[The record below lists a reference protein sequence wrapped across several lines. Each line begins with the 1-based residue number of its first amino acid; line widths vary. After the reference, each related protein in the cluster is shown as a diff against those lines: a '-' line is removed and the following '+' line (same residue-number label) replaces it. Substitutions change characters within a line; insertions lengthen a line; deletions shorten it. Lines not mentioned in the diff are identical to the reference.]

1 MDDNANHQSPTM
13 STEFVAYARYADAEK
28 PIVSVKQVQKVYGS
42 RESITNAL
50 AGVSFDVQK
59 GEFLGVMGP
68 SGSGKSTLLNCIST
82 IDRPTSGQIFVGGKD
97 ITRMSKRALA
107 QFRRDD
113 LGFIFQNSNLLNTL
127 NGFENIALA
136 LTIKRI
142 KPSVISQKVKEIA
155 RILGVDGVLHKY
167 PYQMSGGQQQRI
179 AAARAMVSD
188 PKIILADEP
197 TGALDSKNAAT
208 MLEVMEMMNREL
220 DATIMMVTHDAFA
233 ASFTDRILFLQNG
246 MVFSELV
253 KGTDTREQFFMRIMD
268 VVTFLGGDANHA
280 A

>member
-13 STEFVAYARYADAEK
+13 STDFVAYARYADAEK

-97 ITRMSKRALA
+97 ITRMSKRALS

-155 RILGVDGVLHKY
+155 HILGVDGVLHKY